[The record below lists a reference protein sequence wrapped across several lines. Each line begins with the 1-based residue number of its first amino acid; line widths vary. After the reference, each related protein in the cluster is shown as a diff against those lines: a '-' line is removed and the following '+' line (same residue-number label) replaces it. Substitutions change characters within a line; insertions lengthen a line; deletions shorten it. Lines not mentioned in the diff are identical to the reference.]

1 MGIEHVVAR
10 HYRSPGLLARIE
22 NGLSS
27 MGKVRAEVG
36 LDDLAPVDEFHV
48 RGPLATAELIGLL
61 GVTPDMLVL
70 DAGCGLGGP
79 ARRLARTTGCK
90 VTGIDLSEDYC
101 SVGATLNRWTGLDR
115 QVRFVVGDATDL
127 SRFQAESFDAA
138 WTIHAAMNIAGKSG
152 FYGGIAR
159 ALKPGARFVIYDIL
173 TTCRQD
179 LHFPVPWA
187 IDGSASFLSTAD
199 ELRTELSAAGLQNIE
214 LRDRTSECC
223 EFLEQG
229 LKRLAAQEPPPLG
242 LHLLFGP
249 RFRDMFGNLARNFLS
264 GRIAAAVVTCSK
276 AA

>member
-22 NGLSS
+22 NGLSR
-27 MGKVRAEVG
+27 MGKAREGVG

-115 QVRFVVGDATDL
+115 QVSFVVGDATDL
-127 SRFQAESFDAA
+127 SRFQADSFDAA

-152 FYGGIAR
+152 FYGEIAR

-173 TTCRQD
+173 ATRLRD

-187 IDGSASFLSTAD
+187 MDGSASFLSTAD
-199 ELRTELSAAGLQNIE
+199 ELRAALGAAGFEKIE
-214 LRDRTSECC
+214 LRDRTSDCC

-249 RFRDMFGNLARNFLS
+249 KFRDMLANLARNFLS
-264 GRIAAAVVTCSK
+264 GRVAAAVVTCNK